1 MKCTM
6 RFQEELHSKASR
18 WLVHDSWSISL
29 IYNKALIS
37 SFATGPNVAAGHSA
51 NTELNPC
58 KTVTAADSLS

>member
-1 MKCTM
+1 MKCTT
-6 RFQEELHSKASR
+6 RFHSKASR

-37 SFATGPNVAAGHSA
+37 SFATGPNVAASHSA